1 MDQYT
6 EAHLIVSAIRL
17 LKHKS
22 GGQPAV
28 EDVCRMVEISTEAG
42 LALCRKLAEKNIVQ
56 TYEDPFSIRVD
67 IKDHLQIETLPK
79 TEIPEDN
86 ISGDLE
92 RFMAKKQQESK
103 KIETIQAELDKKRQ
117 DKFSDIEAQ
126 LKKQFKSS

>member
-6 EAHLIVSAIRL
+6 EAHLIVSAIRI
-17 LKHKS
+17 LKHKG

-28 EDVCRMVEISTEAG
+28 EDVCKLVEISTEAG
-42 LALCRKLAEKNIVQ
+42 LAICRKLCEKNIVQ

-67 IKDHLQIETLPK
+67 VKDHLQIETLPK

-92 RFMAKKQQESK
+92 RFMARKQEESK
-103 KIETIQAELDKKRQ
+103 KIETIQAELDRKRQ

-126 LKKQFKSS
+126 LKKQFKDS

>member
-17 LKHKS
+17 LKHQS

-28 EDVCRMVEISTEAG
+28 EDVSRMIQISTEAG
-42 LALCRKLAEKNIVQ
+42 LAMCRKLAEKDIVQ

-79 TEIPEDN
+79 SEIAEDN

-103 KIETIQAELDKKRQ
+103 KIEAIQAELDKKRQ

-126 LKKQFKSS
+126 LKKQFKNS